1 MRIYKY
7 KKNLPKRILATI
19 IDYLIIF
26 LITYAYI
33 EIFGEINSEGVKA
46 VYNLSAL
53 PIIIVW
59 FLYIVVIE
67 AIYGATLA
75 HQAFNLKVLTS
86 KGHEIDF
93 GNVLKRRLLDPIDL
107 IFLFGL
113 PAFIFV
119 STTERHQRL
128 GDLWADTV
136 IVDITDMEQYCES

>member
-26 LITYAYI
+26 LITYVYI
-33 EIFGEINSEGVKA
+33 EVFGKINDEGVK
-46 VYNLSAL
+46 VVSNLSAL
-53 PIIIVW
+53 PLFLVW
-59 FLYIVVIE
+59 FFYIVVIE
-67 AIYGATLA
+67 AIYGGTLA
-75 HQAFNLKVLTS
+75 HQALNLKVLTS

-93 GNVLKRRLLDPIDL
+93 GNAIKRRLLDPIDL
-107 IFLFGL
+107 IVLFGL

-128 GDLWADTV
+128 GDLWADAV